1 MQRQST
7 FAPGALQA
15 RGRSAIIRRL
25 CDEQNRAASPSR
37 HCVSCAAVPR
47 LCRERRSLRDLSQ
60 SLHDGA
66 AGGEN
71 GAGKSTML
79 KILARDIAPD
89 TGSIATEK
97 EVKIG
102 FLRQDIDFEQGR
114 TVLEEAYEAFTDI
127 KIVEKKLEEIN
138 HQLVTRTD
146 YESEE
151 YSQIIE
157 DLADYTH
164 RFDLLGGYNYV
175 GDTEKILLG
184 LGFKR
189 EDFNNQTETFS
200 GGWRMRIELAKLLLQ
215 SNDILLLD
223 EPTNHLDIESIIW
236 LENFLRNYPGVV
248 VIVSHDKMFLDNVT
262 NRTIE
267 ISLGKAYDFNKPY
280 SQYLE
285 LRHEIREKQLA
296 TQKNQAKK
304 IEETEKLI
312 EKFRAK
318 ASKASMAQ
326 SLIKKLDKVERIEVD
341 EDDNSVMNISFPV
354 SITPG
359 KVVIEAENVTKK
371 YGEKTI
377 LKDISLLVERGS
389 KIAFVGQNGQGKSTF
404 IKAIVKDIDYTGTIK
419 LGHNVQLGYFAQ
431 NQAEYLDGEIT
442 LLQTM
447 QDAANDTNRSK
458 VRDML
463 GSFLFRGDDV
473 EKKVKVLSGGER
485 NRLALCKLLLQ
496 PINVLVMDEPTNH
509 LDIKSKNVLKA
520 ALQQYEGTLLLVSHD
535 RDFLQGMSNIV
546 YEFKDQKI
554 KEYLGDINFF
564 LEQRN
569 LENMR
574 EVEKKD
580 AVKKEVP
587 KDKSLSYEEQK
598 KGKALQNKLSKVES
612 QIKQLE
618 MDIQKDDKLLASNY
632 DKHIEDA
639 SFFMAYNKKKK
650 DLDNLLEEW
659 ETIQMEIENA

>member
-1 MQRQST
+1 MLNIHNLSVSFGGTYLFEEVT
-7 FAPGALQA
+7 F
-15 RGRSAIIRRL
+15 RL
-25 CDEQNRAASPSR
+25 GSGDR
-37 HCVSCAAVPR
+37 VGLV
-47 LCRERRSLRDLSQ
+47 
-60 SLHDGA
+60 GK
-66 AGGEN
+66 N

-79 KILARDIAPD
+79 KILAGDFKPD
-89 TGSIATEK
+89 SGSIATEK
-97 EVKIG
+97 EVRMG

-114 TVLEEAYEAFTDI
+114 TVLEEAYEAFTEI
-127 KIVEKKLEEIN
+127 KIVEKKLEAIN

-157 DLADYTH
+157 DLSEYTH
-164 RFDLLGGYNYV
+164 RFELLGGYNYV

-189 EDFNNQTETFS
+189 EVFDNQTDTFS

-215 SNDILLLD
+215 SNDILLFD

-236 LENFLRNYPGVV
+236 LESFLRNFPGVV

-354 SITPG
+354 SKVPG
-359 KVVIEAENVTKK
+359 RVVIEAHNVTKS
-371 YGEKTI
+371 YGDKTI

-404 IKAIVKDIDYTGTIK
+404 IKAIVNEFEYDGEIK
-419 LGHNVQLGYFAQ
+419 LGHNVQVGYFAQ

-447 QDAANDTNRSK
+447 EDAAMDTNRMK

-520 ALQQYEGTLLLVSHD
+520 ALQKFEGTLLLVSHD
-535 RDFLQGMSNIV
+535 RDFLQGMSNLV

-554 KEYLGDINFF
+554 KEYLGDINYF

-569 LENMR
+569 MENMR

-580 AVKKEVP
+580 SIKKEAP
-587 KDKSLSYEEQK
+587 KENPKVSYEEQK
-598 KGKALQNKLSKVES
+598 KNKTLQNRLSKIES
-612 QIKQLE
+612 TIKQLE
-618 MDIQKDDKLLASNY
+618 RDIQQDDKMLASNY
-632 DKHIEDA
+632 DKHIEDTN
-639 SFFMAYNKKKK
+639 FFTAYNKKKA
-650 DLDNLLEEW
+650 DLDKLLDEW
-659 ETIQMEIENA
+659 EIVQEEIDNL

>member
-1 MQRQST
+1 M
-7 FAPGALQA
+7 GAGDRIGLV
-15 RGRSAIIRRL
+15 GK
-25 CDEQNRAASPSR
+25 
-37 HCVSCAAVPR
+37 
-47 LCRERRSLRDLSQ
+47 
-60 SLHDGA
+60 
-66 AGGEN
+66 N

-79 KILARDIAPD
+79 KILAKDIAPD
-89 TGSIATEK
+89 SGSIASEK
-97 EVKIG
+97 EIQIG

-114 TVLEEAYEAFTDI
+114 TVLEEAYQAFTDI
-127 KIVEKKLEEIN
+127 KAVEKKLEETN

-146 YESEE
+146 YESEG

-157 DLADYTH
+157 DLSDFTH
-164 RFDLLGGYNYV
+164 RFELLGGYNYV

-189 EDFNNQTETFS
+189 ADFNNLTETFS

-215 SNDILLLD
+215 ANDVLLLD

-236 LENFLRNYPGVV
+236 LESFLRNYPGVV

-296 TQKNQAKK
+296 TQKNQQKK

-341 EDDNSVMNISFPV
+341 EDDNAVMNISFPV
-354 SITPG
+354 SKVPG
-359 KVVIEAENVTKK
+359 RVVIEAETVTKK
-371 YGEKTI
+371 YGDKTI

-404 IKAIVKDIDYTGTIK
+404 IKAIVHEFEFEGDIK
-419 LGHNVQLGYFAQ
+419 LGHNVQVGYFAQ

-442 LLQTM
+442 LLRTM
-447 QDAANDTNRSK
+447 EDAATDTNRSK

-520 ALQQYEGTLLLVSHD
+520 ALQKFEGTLLLVSHD
-535 RDFLQGMSNIV
+535 RDFLQGMSNLV

-554 KEYLGDINFF
+554 KEYLGDINYF

-580 AVKKEVP
+580 IVKKAQPKEVS
-587 KDKSLSYEEQK
+587 KVSYEDQK
-598 KGKALQNKLSKVES
+598 KGKTLQNKLSKIES
-612 QIKQLE
+612 QIQQLE
-618 MDIQKDDKLLASNY
+618 REIQIDDKALASNY

-639 SFFMAYNKKKK
+639 SFFTAYNKKKA

-659 ETIQMEIENA
+659 EQVQLDIENS

>member
-1 MQRQST
+1 MLNIHNLSVSFGGT
-7 FAPGALQA
+7 FLFEEVTF
-15 RGRSAIIRRL
+15 RL
-25 CDEQNRAASPSR
+25 GSGDR
-37 HCVSCAAVPR
+37 VGLV
-47 LCRERRSLRDLSQ
+47 
-60 SLHDGA
+60 GK
-66 AGGEN
+66 N

-79 KILARDIAPD
+79 KMLAGDFKPD
-89 TGSIATEK
+89 SGTIATEK
-97 EVKIG
+97 EVKMG
-102 FLRQDIDFEQGR
+102 FLRQDIDFEVGR
-114 TVLEEAYEAFTDI
+114 TVLEEAYEAFTEI
-127 KIVEKKLEEIN
+127 KIVEKKLEQIN
-138 HQLVTRTD
+138 HLLVTRTD
-146 YESEE
+146 YESDE

-157 DLADYTH
+157 DLSDYTH
-164 RFDLLGGYNYV
+164 RFELLGGYNYV

-189 EDFNNQTETFS
+189 EVFNNQTETFS

-236 LENFLRNYPGVV
+236 LESFLRNFSGVV

-354 SITPG
+354 SKVPG
-359 KVVIEAENVTKK
+359 KVVIEAEKVTKA
-371 YGEKTI
+371 YGENVI

-404 IKAIVKDIDYTGTIK
+404 IKAIVNEFEYKGNIK
-419 LGHNVQLGYFAQ
+419 LGHNVQVGYFAQ

-447 QDAANDTNRSK
+447 EDAATDTNRSK

-520 ALQQYEGTLLLVSHD
+520 ALQKYEGTLLLVSHD

-554 KEYLGDINFF
+554 REYLGDVNYF

-569 LENMR
+569 MENMR
-574 EVEKKD
+574 EVEKKSPL
-580 AVKKEVP
+580 APQVGSKKAESN
-587 KDKSLSYEEQK
+587 SLSYDDQK
-598 KGKALQNKLSKVES
+598 KNKTLQNKLSKVES
-612 QIKQLE
+612 QIQQLE
-618 MDIQKDDKLLASNY
+618 KDIQADDKALASNY

-639 SFFMAYNKKKK
+639 NFFTAYNQKKSE
-650 DLDNLLEEW
+650 LDKLLEEW
-659 ETIQMEIENA
+659 EIVQGEIDAL

>member
-1 MQRQST
+1 MLNIHNLSVSFGGTYLFEEVT
-7 FAPGALQA
+7 FRMGAGDRVGLV
-15 RGRSAIIRRL
+15 GK
-25 CDEQNRAASPSR
+25 
-37 HCVSCAAVPR
+37 
-47 LCRERRSLRDLSQ
+47 
-60 SLHDGA
+60 
-66 AGGEN
+66 N

-79 KILARDIAPD
+79 KILAGDFKPD
-89 TGSIATEK
+89 SGQIATEK
-97 EVKIG
+97 EVRIG

-114 TVLEEAYEAFTDI
+114 TVLEEAYQAFTDI
-127 KIVEKKLEEIN
+127 KQVEKKLEEIN

-157 DLADYTH
+157 DLSDYTH
-164 RFDLLGGYNYV
+164 RFELLGGYNYV

-189 EDFNNQTETFS
+189 EVFNNQTETFS

-341 EDDNSVMNISFPV
+341 EDDNSVMNISFPLSKV
-354 SITPG
+354 PG
-359 KVVIEAENVTKK
+359 RVVVEAEHVTKA
-371 YGEKTI
+371 YGDKVI

-404 IKAIVKDIDYTGTIK
+404 IKAIVNEFEFEGTIK
-419 LGHNVQLGYFAQ
+419 LGHNVQVGYFAQ

-447 QDAANDTNRSK
+447 EDAATDTNRSK

-496 PINVLVMDEPTNH
+496 PINVLLMDEPTNH

-520 ALQQYEGTLLLVSHD
+520 ALQKFEGTLLLVSHD
-535 RDFLQGMSNIV
+535 RDFLQGMSNLV

-554 KEYLGDINFF
+554 KEYLGDINYF

-580 AVKKEVP
+580 VASSSSQVVDNKVN
-587 KDKSLSYEEQK
+587 KSLSYEDQK
-598 KGKALQNKLSKVES
+598 KNKSLQNRLSKIES

-618 MDIQKDDKLLASNY
+618 IDIQQDDKELASNY
-632 DKHIEDA
+632 DKHIENA
-639 SFFMAYNKKKK
+639 SFFAAYEKKKQE
-650 DLDNLLEEW
+650 LDKLLSDW
-659 ETIQMEIENA
+659 EMVQLEIDGL